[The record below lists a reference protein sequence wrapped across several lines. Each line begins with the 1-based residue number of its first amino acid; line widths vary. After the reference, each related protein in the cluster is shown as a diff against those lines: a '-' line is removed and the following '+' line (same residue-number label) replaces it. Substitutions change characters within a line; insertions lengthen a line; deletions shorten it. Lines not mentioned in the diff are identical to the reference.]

1 MQNQSPVDRRGA
13 QGPAMVRGG
22 ETCIHCGLSRPA
34 GPTYL
39 VLAEEMDSPRGRIFL
54 MKDLLE
60 GRLESSEE
68 SLLFIDRCLGC
79 LACVSVCPSGVHYG
93 ELVAPFRAQ
102 ANRRRGRPLGGGL
115 PRRLTFATLPVP
127 GRVRTPR
134 RG

>member
-1 MQNQSPVDRRGA
+1 MQHQIPVERLGA
-13 QGPAMVRGG
+13 QGPAMVRAV
-22 ETCIHCGLSRPA
+22 ETCIHCGLCLPA
-34 GPTYL
+34 CPTYL

-60 GRLESSEE
+60 GRLESSEG

-102 ANRRRGRPLGGGL
+102 ANRRGGRPLRE
-115 PRRLTFATLPVP
+115 PRL
-127 GRVRTPR
+127 GRVALGSRPD
-134 RG
+134 